1 MKDLDKSD
9 ISIYKNFS
17 NAINKI
23 FNSDIYLLVLSLC
36 IFFSWFIE
44 CEFIAVG
51 FAVASL
57 CYMFLTQKHLDRIIP
72 IAITICAMVDL
83 NMRYRLTTT
92 KLIVLI
98 TLVVLVAGCAVYH
111 FVVVHEKSN
120 KKLKTSSLFVGFALA
135 SVAGFL
141 GGLGYEGQTFA
152 LALIAGGCGLAFLGL
167 YVLLYKCTDG
177 KSKDTVVKSIIAL
190 CIIIVLEM
198 ATYFMRAESFLT
210 VLISKELSLGWA
222 ITNSVAVVLAM
233 GIPMCFYLASKHKFQ
248 LGYTFLATVFLSF
261 IFLTNCRSMMVA
273 GIVVYFACVVIGF
286 IKLNWWQLLV
296 CILMAIGLAVLAYY
310 TIFEEIFN
318 QFKVLGFGGN
328 GREEIFAR
336 YLQKFKEN
344 KMFGIGFYTDPEFAS
359 DGMVRAHNTILQIL
373 ASTGIV
379 GGILFAPYF
388 YQRYKTMLTKISWFK
403 VFVWVAYFAYAV
415 YGLVDCGFISS
426 YKLIMIYLLL
436 FAVECDSIYQGDDK
450 KMNENDQLKV
460 EEQTD
465 GVSNETE
472 ETVATS
478 SEEVSVT
485 EVKSDDTLGDAEEPA
500 KKKKARKHW
509 LYRHFFK
516 RFFDILLSGLA
527 LIMLSPVFLVLSIIV
542 RIKHGS
548 PVLFKQP
555 RPGKNNRLFMFAKY
569 RSMTNARDEN
579 GALLPD
585 DQRITKFGKML
596 RKTSLDELP
605 QLWNIFKGDMSI
617 VGPRPKLVQDMVFYN
632 DEQNRRSEVRPGLT
646 GLAQA
651 NGRNLNSWKETF
663 EYDIFYVEN
672 CSLWLDIKII
682 FKTAI
687 KIVKKPEITDTNA
700 TADEYHFGKHLL
712 KNEIITQEEY
722 DAKIEEAKKLME
734 GNNFKADICTVNQN
748 KAV

>member
-1 MKDLDKSD
+1 MKDLTKSD
-9 ISIYKNFS
+9 IGIYK
-17 NAINKI
+17 KI
-23 FNSDIYLLVLSLC
+23 LNVFDKFFNSDIYLLVLSLC
-36 IFFSWFIE
+36 VFLSWCVE

-51 FAVASL
+51 FAFLSL
-57 CYMFLTQKHLDRIIP
+57 CYMFLTQKYLDRLIP
-72 IAITICAMVDL
+72 IAITICAMVDF
-83 NMRYRLTTT
+83 NMRYRLTIP

-98 TLVVLVAGCAVYH
+98 TLVVVMVGCAVYH
-111 FVVVHEKSN
+111 FAVVHEKSN
-120 KKLKTSSLFVGFALA
+120 KKITSSSLFVGFLLA

-141 GGLGYEGQTFA
+141 GGIGYEGQTFT

-167 YVLLYKCTDG
+167 YLLLYKCTDER
-177 KSKDTVVKSIIAL
+177 SKDTVVKSIVAL
-190 CIIIVLEM
+190 GIIIVLEM
-198 ATYFMRAESFLT
+198 AVHFYRQEDFLKT
-210 VLISKELSLGWA
+210 IVLKEMSLGWA

-248 LGYTFLATVFLSF
+248 LGYTSLATIFLSF

-273 GIVVYFACVVIGF
+273 GVVVYILCVLIGF
-286 IKLNWWQLLV
+286 VKLNWWQLLL
-296 CILMAIGLAVLAYY
+296 CLLIAMGLASLAYY
-310 TIFEEIFN
+310 TIFEEIFH
-318 QFKVLGFGGN
+318 QFTTLGFSGN
-328 GREEIFAR
+328 GREKIYSR
-336 YLQKFKEN
+336 YFQKFTEN
-344 KMFGIGFYTDPEFAS
+344 KIFGMGFYTDSEFAS
-359 DGMVRAHNTILQIL
+359 DGMVRAHNTALQIL

-379 GGILFAPYF
+379 GMMLFIPY
-388 YQRYKTMLTKISWFK
+388 YIQRFTTMLTKISWFK
-403 VFVWVAYFAYAV
+403 VFVWISYFAYAV
-415 YGLVDCGFISS
+415 YGFVDCGFISS

-436 FAVECDSIYQGDDK
+436 FALECDSIYQGEDK
-450 KMNENDQLKV
+450 KMNENEKLEVDEK
-460 EEQTD
+460 EEVTL
-465 GVSNETE
+465 NEE
-472 ETVATS
+472 ELTAVK
-478 SEEVSVT
+478 EEVSNSEVA
-485 EVKSDDTLGDAEEPA
+485 EVKEEPA
-500 KKKKARKHW
+500 KKKKTRKHW

-516 RFFDILLSGLA
+516 RFFDMLLSGIA
-527 LIMLSPVFLVLSIIV
+527 LIILSPVFLVLSIIV

-555 RPGKNNRLFMFAKY
+555 RPGKNNKLFMFAKY
-569 RSMTNARDEN
+569 RSMTNARDES

-663 EYDIFYVEN
+663 EYDIYYVEN